1 MKKEL
6 EAELMSLAH
15 KILQLKNKTDIHEL
29 KNVCGVLYEKMS
41 VLSYAEKH
49 FGGAQPTIGKA
60 AVEESLSSNPKS
72 DDARPDGT
80 QHSTE
85 EITEPNT
92 EKIKDIVAQ
101 MPPESQQVDEVFDEI
116 IPKED
121 KKAQEDFLGIGG
133 IHYDDLPQFEE
144 KASAKK
150 ETPKVETKES
160 KKQEENSSKTEK
172 KETQKEENNSEN
184 DKQVKHNEKFSGK
197 SSLNDRLKKGIQIGL
212 NDRLAFIKHLFDGN
226 TEDYNRVISQLNT
239 IASTEEAK
247 SFIETNVKPDYNG
260 WYNKEEYENRFLE
273 VIENKFD

>member
-29 KNVCGVLYEKMS
+29 KSICGVLYEKMS

-49 FGGAQPTIGKA
+49 FGGVQPTIGKT
-60 AVEESLSSNPKS
+60 AVEESLSSNEKE
-72 DDARPDGT
+72 DRARPDGT
-80 QHSTE
+80 QHNTE

-101 MPPESQQVDEVFDEI
+101 MPPESQKVDEVLDEI
-116 IPKED
+116 IPQEN
-121 KKAQEDFLGIGG
+121 KKVKEDFLGMGG

-144 KASAKK
+144 KTSAKK
-150 ETPKVETKES
+150 VDPTKE
-160 KKQEENSSKTEK
+160 KKQEDTSDKVEK
-172 KETQKEENNSEN
+172 KELTKREEQKNDQ
-184 DKQVKHNEKFSGK
+184 DKQVKNNEKFSGK

-239 IASTEEAK
+239 IGSSEEAK
-247 SFIETNVKPDYNG
+247 SFIEANVKPDYNG
-260 WYNKEEYENRFLE
+260 WYNKEDYEDRFLE